1 MASRKL
7 PDLSPDQVMALQ
19 DSLLTNADQ
28 LLTSSL
34 QLLDAGRVAL
44 ARSLA
49 ILGMEESGK
58 AIALHDRRVG
68 MAYADEGEPFV
79 DAALQKL
86 WGSHQA
92 KLETVHHFLV
102 QERYWFG
109 VEAPDPDENAE
120 YLGAI
125 EEWTKTHRELKEAG
139 FYVDVDPTG
148 AALAPSRS
156 VEAETVRQVVEH
168 VHQIGWQL
176 RLGEHIEGKQQAS
189 MEHDIPP
196 ATEEEVTA
204 MRKTMCSLD
213 PEMVDRIVEDMRAGT
228 PGTPLNNA
236 AYRIQLPDNPFANV
250 GRPGY
255 EAEDR
260 ELASLAVEVGLI
272 QPDDERE
279 DDQPEEDEARAEH
292 LPTE

>member
-1 MASRKL
+1 MAPRKL
-7 PDLSPDQVMALQ
+7 PDLSPDQVIALQ
-19 DSLLTNADQ
+19 DALLENADQ

-79 DAALQKL
+79 DGALQKL

-92 KLETVHHFLV
+92 KLETVHDFLV

-109 VEAPDPDENAE
+109 VKAPDPDENAE

-139 FYVDVDPTG
+139 FYVDVDPSG

-156 VEAETVRQVVEH
+156 VDAETVRQVVEH

-189 MEHDIPP
+189 MERDIPP
-196 ATEEEVTA
+196 ATEDEVAA
-204 MRKTMCSLD
+204 MRETMRSLD

-236 AYRIQLPDNPFANV
+236 AYRIRLLDNPFANM

-260 ELASLAVEVGLI
+260 ELASLAIEVGLI
-272 QPDDERE
+272 RPDHRRE
-279 DDQPEEDEARAEH
+279 DDHPEEDEARAEH